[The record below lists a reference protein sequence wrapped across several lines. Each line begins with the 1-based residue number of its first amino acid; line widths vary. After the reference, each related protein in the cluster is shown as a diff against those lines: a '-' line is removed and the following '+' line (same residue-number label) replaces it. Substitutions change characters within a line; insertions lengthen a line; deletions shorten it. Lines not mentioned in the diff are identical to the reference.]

1 MKLHYHSTW
10 KVITLH
16 YQSMWHVMTLYY
28 QSTWKV
34 MTFHNSQF
42 DRWWHFNI
50 SQYDR
55 SWHFTSSECNRSW
68 HFTNSQFDRSWHFT
82 IPLPP
87 VNNIVLPHY
96 RVTVAICEVLTA
108 ELFVVTVDCWV
119 GGECDILQHVP
130 TVTHSSQETTVMFL
144 TSICAQNCNIP

>member
-1 MKLHYHSTW
+1 MWHVLKLHYHSTW

-16 YQSMWHVMTLYY
+16 YQSMWHVMTLHY

-34 MTFHNSQF
+34 VTLLYSQF

-55 SWHFTSSECNRSW
+55 SWHFTSSQCNRSW
-68 HFTNSQFDRSWHFT
+68 NFTN
-82 IPLPP
+82 PLPP

-96 RVTVAICEVLTA
+96 RVTVAVCEVLTA
-108 ELFVVTVDCWV
+108 EFFVVTVDCWV
-119 GGECDILQHVP
+119 CGECDILQHAA

-144 TSICAQNCNIP
+144 TSICAQNCNMP